1 MVRILDISLFSANNF
16 DKISRGRSC
25 YHGISALASLFGI
38 KTNTRV
44 RNYLIWRINA
54 ITMCLKT
61 VYNVTAKML
70 WPSSFGRTGN
80 RLFVTIELIC
90 RAIKGCVMEISSF
103 FFCHLP
109 RPTFWK
115 WSCRG
120 QVWPNFHCWNYH
132 FHKEPARIYKM
143 FITVLIVWKYRPQ
156 VVAMIGCW
164 TDIRYGEQG
173 HTNDIKI
180 LWICIC

>member
-16 DKISRGRSC
+16 EKISRGRSC

-44 RNYLIWRINA
+44 RNCLIWRINA

-70 WPSSFGRTGN
+70 WPSSLGRTGN

-90 RAIKGCVMEISSF
+90 RAIKGCVMEISFLF
-103 FFCHLP
+103 FAICHVRHFENGLVGV
-109 RPTFWK
+109 K
-115 WSCRG
+115 YG
-120 QVWPNFHCWNYH
+120 QIFIVEIIIS
-132 FHKEPARIYKM
+132 HKEPARIYKM
-143 FITVLIVWKYRPQ
+143 WVLS
-156 VVAMIGCW
+156 C
-164 TDIRYGEQG
+164 
-173 HTNDIKI
+173 
-180 LWICIC
+180 L